1 MSTSSKS
8 LNGRLAGKVAVI
20 TGGATGMGRATALA
34 FAEEGAK
41 VSIFDIQDDE
51 GRKTVQMIRD
61 AGGEAAFYHANVTLS
76 EAVIGAYISLA
87 IN

>member
-1 MSTSSKS
+1 MSTSSNP

-41 VSIFDIQDDE
+41 VKDVCIMAFVRLHDLSRRIFQS
-51 GRKTVQMIRD
+51 
-61 AGGEAAFYHANVTLS
+61 AA
-76 EAVIGAYISLA
+76 I
-87 IN
+87 